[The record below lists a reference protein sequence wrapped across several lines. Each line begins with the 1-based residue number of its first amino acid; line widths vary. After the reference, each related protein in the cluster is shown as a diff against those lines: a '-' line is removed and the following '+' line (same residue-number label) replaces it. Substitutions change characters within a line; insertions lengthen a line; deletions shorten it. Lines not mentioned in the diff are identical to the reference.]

1 MKFSIMITIKK
12 IYLLLVL
19 TFFIFCSENLF
30 AQQKPIQFIWCSDL
44 HFGLIKPIF
53 RNDSNVTAE
62 KVNAAM
68 VEQMN
73 RIPITFLPQ
82 DNGTGAGEKIGAIE
96 AVIVTGDLC
105 NRQEIG
111 IQSASISWKQFE
123 NDYLIKLH
131 LFKSDSSKSDL
142 LLTPGNHDIS
152 NAIGYHKPMEPLH
165 DNAALVGMY
174 NLTMQPKSPI
184 SDNDF
189 NFEKNKIHY
198 SQNFSGV
205 HFIFVSA
212 WPDSSER
219 VWMEQDLKLV
229 PEKTPSFIFTH
240 ADPNSEA
247 RFFRNPNGDNS
258 INSIDKFENLVSEH
272 FKDGKSIKDSTT
284 IEQKGFVSFL
294 QLHPNI
300 KAYFHGHNN
309 FAEYYEWKGPD
320 KNIKLPCFRSDSP
333 MKGRYSSKDETKLSF
348 NIISIDTEKK
358 ELTVRECF
366 WNAHPLENVQNL
378 EWGMLHTI
386 SY

>member
-1 MKFSIMITIKK
+1 MNDTKR
-12 IYLLLVL
+12 IYLIGCLSFL
-19 TFFIFCSENLF
+19 FFCSENLL
-30 AQQKPIQFIWCSDL
+30 AQQKPLQLIWCSDT
-44 HFGLIKPIF
+44 HFGLTKQYF
-53 RNDSNVTAE
+53 RKDSNVTAAQ
-62 KVNAAM
+62 VNAAM
-68 VEQMN
+68 IEQMN
-73 RIPITFLPQ
+73 RIPMTSIPL
-82 DNGTGAGEKIGAIE
+82 DNGSGGSKKIGGIE
-96 AVIVTGDLC
+96 AVIITGDLC

-123 NDYLIKLH
+123 DDYMIKLH
-131 LFKSDSSKSDL
+131 LLKNDSSKSDL
-142 LLTPGNHDIS
+142 LLIPGNHDIS
-152 NAIGYHKPMEPLH
+152 NAIGYHKPMEPLK
-165 DNAALVGMY
+165 DNAALVGIY
-174 NLTMQPKSPI
+174 NVSMHPKDPI
-184 SDNDF
+184 NKNDF

-198 SQNFSGV
+198 SQNYSGV

-219 VWMEQDLKLV
+219 IWMEQDLKLI
-229 PEKTPSFIFTH
+229 PESTPTFIFSH

-258 INSIDKFENLVSEH
+258 INSNDKFENLVSEY
-272 FKDGKSIKDSTT
+272 FKDGKSVKDSTI

-309 FAEYYEWKGPD
+309 FAEYYEWYGPD

-366 WNAHPLENVQNL
+366 WNAHPLEKEQNI
-378 EWGMLHTI
+378 EWGMSNKI
-386 SY
+386 FY